1 MWRPRFRNVY
11 SVILIAGSN
20 NNVVVFY
27 YHCGLLVYCESILM
41 FPGDTIVMLVVRG
54 VVVMFLCRL
63 RC

>member
-1 MWRPRFRNVY
+1 MY

-41 FPGDTIVMLVVRG
+41 LPGDTIAMLVVRD